1 MEHIAILCG
10 GNSAERNIS
19 LLSAK
24 TVFKYLNR
32 TKYIAVII
40 DLKDEDFV
48 CSRGIINKKNFTLVS
63 NKKIIKF
70 KKVFVVIHGPPAEN
84 GIIQDYFDKLNI
96 KYTCCNSDVSNITFD
111 KFRCNKE
118 LVKLGFSCAK
128 SILVNKNFNINYIL
142 ENISLPIFI
151 KPNRSGSSY
160 GISKVV
166 QKDEISN
173 AIYKASKYDCE
184 IIVEEEV
191 KGSEISCGVYK
202 FKDKIIALPITE
214 IISENIFFDFEA
226 KYEGKSKE
234 ITPARI
240 NDLLTEKI
248 QNISKSVYSK
258 MNLSGVCRIDFI
270 LEKDEVFIIE
280 INTIPGMSKNSIIP
294 QQIAAS
300 NINFS
305 DFLDICLTESI

>member
-32 TKYIAVII
+32 TKYIPVII

-48 CSRGIINKKNFTLVS
+48 CSIGSINKKNFTLIS
-63 NKKIIKF
+63 DKKIIKF

-84 GIIQDYFDKLNI
+84 GIIQNYFDKLNI

-118 LVKLGFSCAK
+118 LVKLGFNCAK
-128 SILVNKNFNINYIL
+128 SILVNKNFNLNYIL

-160 GISKVV
+160 GISKII
-166 QKDEISN
+166 QEDEISN

-184 IIVEEEV
+184 IIVEEEI

-214 IISENIFFDFEA
+214 IISENNFFDYEA

-248 QNISKSVYSK
+248 QNISKCVYSK

-270 LEKDEVFIIE
+270 LEKNKVFIIE

-294 QQIAAS
+294 QQITAS
-300 NINFS
+300 NLNFS

>member
-32 TKYIAVII
+32 TKYIPVII
-40 DLKDEDFV
+40 DIKDEEFV
-48 CSRGIINKKNFTLVS
+48 CSCGEINKENFSLVLD
-63 NKKIIKF
+63 KKIIKF
-70 KKVFVVIHGPPAEN
+70 KKVFVVVHGPPAEN
-84 GIIQDYFDKLNI
+84 GIIQDYFRKLNI
-96 KYTCCNSDVSNITFD
+96 KYTCCNSEVSNITFD

-118 LVKLGFSCAK
+118 LVRLGFNCAN
-128 SILVNKNFNINYIL
+128 SLLVNKNFNLNFIL
-142 ENISLPIFI
+142 ENIKLPVFI

-160 GISKVV
+160 GISKVM
-166 QKDEISN
+166 KEDEISS
-173 AIYKASKYDCE
+173 AINKASKFDSE

-191 KGSEISCGVYK
+191 KGSEISCGIYK
-202 FKDKIIALPITE
+202 VKDKIIALPITE
-214 IISENIFFDFEA
+214 IISDNIFFDYEA

-234 ITPARI
+234 ITPAKI
-240 NDLLTEKI
+240 NAILTEKI
-248 QNISKSVYSK
+248 QNISKSIYSK
-258 MNLSGVCRIDFI
+258 MNLSGICRIDFI
-270 LEKDEVFIIE
+270 LEKNEVFIIE

-294 QQIAAS
+294 QQIAAA
-300 NINFS
+300 NLNFS

>member
-10 GNSAERNIS
+10 GNSVERNIS
-19 LLSAK
+19 LLSAN

-32 TKYIAVII
+32 TKYIPIII
-40 DLKDEDFV
+40 DIKDEQFV
-48 CSRGIINKKNFTLVS
+48 CSSGTINKENFSLVIDR
-63 NKKIIKF
+63 KKIKF
-70 KKVFVVIHGPPAEN
+70 KKVFIVVHGPPAEN
-84 GIIQDYFDKLNI
+84 GIIQNYFDKLNI

-111 KFRCNKE
+111 KFRCNKK
-118 LVKLGFSCAK
+118 LVELGFSCAK
-128 SILVNKNFNINYIL
+128 SLLVNKNFSINYIL
-142 ENISLPIFI
+142 ENIKIPVFI

-160 GISKVV
+160 GISKVL
-166 QKDEISN
+166 QKNEISN

-202 FKDKIIALPITE
+202 IKDKIIALPITE
-214 IISENIFFDFEA
+214 IISDNIFFDYEA

-270 LEKDEVFIIE
+270 LEKDKVFIIE

-294 QQIAAS
+294 QQIAAA

-305 DFLDICLTESI
+305 DFLDICLIESV